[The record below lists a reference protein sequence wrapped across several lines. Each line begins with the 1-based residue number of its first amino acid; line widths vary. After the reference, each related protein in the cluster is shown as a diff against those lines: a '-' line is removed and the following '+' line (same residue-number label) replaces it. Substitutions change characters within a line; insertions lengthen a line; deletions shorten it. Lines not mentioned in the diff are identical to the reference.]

1 MTVSTRTKNRLPA
14 ESALQPFACLLFLLR
29 AAFACAAKSPVAAS
43 FESAVY
49 AFSRAALRAASAL
62 SNALLCAR
70 RALFC
75 AAEGNAITAFACRK
89 IAVLRSQEKNEN
101 KKQEQRKEAK
111 EVKKKEIEKEKNPPF
126 IFPPPRG
133 GRAGTIYIGGDFLKP
148 VKECLISRLR
158 HKGEVAFLLTKY
170 AQDTLALTGLP

>member
-49 AFSRAALRAASAL
+49 AFSRAALRAANAI

-70 RALFC
+70 RALFH
-75 AAEGNAITAFACRK
+75 AAEGNAITASARRK

-101 KKQEQRKEAK
+101 KKQEKKKRSKRNKEKRNKARKESPLY
-111 EVKKKEIEKEKNPPF
+111 I
-126 IFPPPRG
+126 PPRG
-133 GRAGTIYIGGDFLKP
+133 GRAGTIYIGGDFFKARQGMP
-148 VKECLISRLR
+148 
-158 HKGEVAFLLTKY
+158 
-170 AQDTLALTGLP
+170 

>member
-1 MTVSTRTKNRLPA
+1 MHVYARKINLLTT
-14 ESALQPFACLLFLLR
+14 ESALPALACPLFFLR
-29 AAFACAAKSPVAAS
+29 AAFACAAKSPVAAA

-62 SNALLCAR
+62 SNALLYAR

-101 KKQEQRKEAK
+101 KKQEHRKEAK
-111 EVKKKEIEKEKNPPF
+111 EVKKKEIEKEKNPPLY
-126 IFPPPRG
+126 IPPRG
-133 GRAGTIYIGGDFLKP
+133 GRAGTIYIGEDFFKARQGMP
-148 VKECLISRLR
+148 
-158 HKGEVAFLLTKY
+158 
-170 AQDTLALTGLP
+170 